1 MHNDNNND
9 NNLLITMEEER
20 IREIAREEI
29 ANAIPAKEKGKRKPN
44 KWQLFLKECTPKH
57 SDVPIGERVKACSA
71 EYREIKKTNSQ
82 LLDELVDKHNQTLQN
97 NK

>member
-1 MHNDNNND
+1 MD
-9 NNLLITMEEER
+9 EER

-29 ANAIPAKEKGKRKPN
+29 ANIVPTKKKGNRKPN

-57 SDVPIGERVKACSA
+57 SNVPIGERVKACSV
-71 EYREIKKTNSQ
+71 EYREIKKTNNK
-82 LLDELVDKHNQTLQN
+82 LLDELVDKNNQTLQN